1 MNYGMYLSY
10 AAFKR
15 YRGIAV
21 TETADDARIR
31 LMCRYA
37 SAQWDRM
44 TRRPCWPEK
53 KTRYYDLMNSR
64 VLNLNDADLLAITS
78 LTDSS
83 GNTLVEGTDV
93 LAYPLSGPPYNRIE
107 IKLDSGESLNYSGT
121 TQKAITLAGIWG
133 WHDTWA
139 SAFEASGDTVLDTS
153 GLTAAATSITVSDAD
168 GADAWGVTPRFD
180 ADVLLKI
187 EDEYLWVTTVTAATT
202 NTLTVVRG
210 VNGTTAATHA
220 KTTPISVYKPPQDMA
235 KHIQRWVTFLYD
247 QKDTGQF
254 ETITYPEAGV
264 VQVPAGIP
272 KDVTMGID
280 QYRRR
285 VVR

>member
-21 TETADDARIR
+21 TETADDTRIR

-64 VLNLNDADLLAITS
+64 YFTLDSDLLAITS

-121 TQKAITLAGIWG
+121 TQKAITLAGVWG
-133 WHDTWA
+133 WHDDWA
-139 SAFEASGDTVLDTS
+139 NAFEASGDTVLDT
-153 GLTAAATSITVSDAD
+153 GGITAAATSITVSDAD

-180 ADVLLKI
+180 ADTLLKI
-187 EDEYLWVTTVTAATT
+187 EDEYLWLTALSTST
-202 NTLTVVRG
+202 NILTVVRG
-210 VNGTTAATHA
+210 VNGSTAATHA
-220 KTTPISVYKPPQDMA
+220 KTTPIYVYKPPQDMA
-235 KHIQRWVTFLYD
+235 KHITRWVMFLYD

-254 ETITYPEAGV
+254 ETVVYPEAGV
-264 VQVPAGIP
+264 TRVPAGIP
-272 KDVTMGID
+272 VDVAMGID
-280 QYRRR
+280 QHRQRK
-285 VVR
+285 VR

>member
-21 TETADDARIR
+21 TETADDTRIR

-53 KTRYYDLMNSR
+53 KTRYYDLVDSR
-64 VLNLNDADLLAITS
+64 LLTLDADLLAITS

-93 LAYPLSGPPYNRIE
+93 LAYPLSGPPYSRIE
-107 IKLDSGESLNYSGT
+107 IKLDSGDSLNYSGT
-121 TQKAITLAGIWG
+121 TQKALTLAGIWG
-133 WHDTWA
+133 WHDDWA
-139 SAFEASGDTVLDTS
+139 NAFEASGDTVQDT
-153 GLTAAATSITVSDAD
+153 GGGTPAATSITVSDAD
-168 GADAWGVTPRFD
+168 GVDAWGVTPRFD
-180 ADVLLKI
+180 ADTLLKI
-187 EDEYLWVTTVTAATT
+187 EDEYLWLTAQSTAT
-202 NTLTVVRG
+202 NMLTVVRG
-210 VNGTTAATHA
+210 VNGSTAATHA
-220 KTTPISVYKPPQDMA
+220 KTTPIYVFKPPQDVA
-235 KHIQRWVTFLYD
+235 KHITRWVMFLYD
-247 QKDTGQF
+247 QKDASQYD
-254 ETITYPEAGV
+254 TIAYPEAGV

-285 VVR
+285 EVR